1 MAHRFPAGSGAAVL
15 PASRGPMPWG
25 RACAPPGLTGLRER
39 AAALGGTWT
48 RAPSRTAASW
58 CGRHCRRT
66 PAGDRP
72 GDL

>member
-39 AAALGGTWT
+39 AAALGGTLDAGPEPDGGFLV
-48 RAPSRTAASW
+48 RATLPPDA
-58 CGRHCRRT
+58 CR
-66 PAGDRP
+66 
-72 GDL
+72 